1 MTAVTT
7 NVALPVHIDAR
18 HPLTPAAIEG
28 TIVTTSFPFA
38 DARVEVL
45 SPGKVVITTGIL
57 AVEARPQPL

>member
-7 NVALPVHIDAR
+7 NAALPAHIDAR

-28 TIVTTSFPFA
+28 TIVTTSPPFA

-45 SPGKVVITTGIL
+45 SPGKDVMTTGIL
-57 AVEARPQPL
+57 VAEARPQPL